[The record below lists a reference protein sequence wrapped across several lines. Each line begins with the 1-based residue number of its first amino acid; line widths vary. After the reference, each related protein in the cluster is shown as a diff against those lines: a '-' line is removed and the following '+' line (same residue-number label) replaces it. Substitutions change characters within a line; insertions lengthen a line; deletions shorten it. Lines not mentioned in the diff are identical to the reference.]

1 MIRFLQSGNKAAKY
15 LLGGLLTVVCAS
27 MVTYLIPGF
36 MTDTSVNRTGVVARV
51 GGEEITTQDVQRIV
65 ALIQQQRRYPDY
77 LQPMLMQQ
85 GTQILIQQ
93 AELRYEGDRM
103 GLKVSDEEVRQALHN
118 DQFAPMFYPNGQ
130 WVGQA
135 EYENK
140 LREFYGTT
148 PEEFERQLRFDLLRN
163 KLMTTV
169 TAGVAVTPPE
179 IEAAYKKQNTK
190 VKFDYAV
197 ITMDDVEKQIKPTDA
212 ELKTFYDANKARY
225 QNSIPEKRQVRYFT
239 ISDQQVESKVTVT
252 PTDLQQYYRDHI
264 DQFRTQDRVRVRH
277 ILIATPT
284 PGADGK
290 VDPKALDAARAKAED
305 VLKQLKAGGDFAELA
320 KKYSDDPGSKDK
332 GGELGWYTKDSELV
346 PEFKQ
351 AMLSLPKGQISGLVQ
366 SSFGFHIIQVED
378 KETAG
383 MKSLAQVKDQ
393 IEPIIK
399 QQKLAALLDQMASA
413 AESQA
418 RSQGLDKAAAQYD
431 AKVLESNPISRTDSL
446 AGVGAS
452 PDLMTDIFSTEPKTG
467 PQAVRTAQGAVI
479 FEVQKIIPPSTP
491 PFEEI
496 RQRVTNDFK
505 TERASVLLNQKTAE
519 LSDQAHASHDL
530 KKAAKDLGATVKT
543 SDLVTRTSQVPDIGS
558 MSGESAGPI
567 FGMKPGEISGP
578 MTIGRNGIVVE
589 LIDRQEP
596 PVAGDDFAKAK
607 DNLRE
612 QLLQE
617 KRQEA
622 QELFLSNL
630 NDRLE
635 KEGRL
640 KINNNEMGNLRK
652 GRS

>member
-1 MIRFLQSGNKAAKY
+1 
-15 LLGGLLTVVCAS
+15 
-27 MVTYLIPGF
+27 
-36 MTDTSVNRTGVVARV
+36 
-51 GGEEITTQDVQRIV
+51 
-65 ALIQQQRRYPDY
+65 
-77 LQPMLMQQ
+77 
-85 GTQILIQQ
+85 
-93 AELRYEGDRM
+93 
-103 GLKVSDEEVRQALHN
+103 
-118 DQFAPMFYPNGQ
+118 
-130 WVGQA
+130 
-135 EYENK
+135 
-140 LREFYGTT
+140 
-148 PEEFERQLRFDLLRN
+148 
-163 KLMTTV
+163 
-169 TAGVAVTPPE
+169 
-179 IEAAYKKQNTK
+179 
-190 VKFDYAV
+190 
-197 ITMDDVEKQIKPTDA
+197 
-212 ELKTFYDANKARY
+212 
-225 QNSIPEKRQVRYFT
+225 
-239 ISDQQVESKVTVT
+239 
-252 PTDLQQYYRDHI
+252 
-264 DQFRTQDRVRVRH
+264 
-277 ILIATPT
+277 
-284 PGADGK
+284 
-290 VDPKALDAARAKAED
+290 
-305 VLKQLKAGGDFAELA
+305 
-320 KKYSDDPGSKDK
+320 
-332 GGELGWYTKDSELV
+332 
-346 PEFKQ
+346 
-351 AMLSLPKGQISGLVQ
+351 
-366 SSFGFHIIQVED
+366 
-378 KETAG
+378 
-383 MKSLAQVKDQ
+383 
-393 IEPIIK
+393 
-399 QQKLAALLDQMASA
+399 
-413 AESQA
+413 
-418 RSQGLDKAAAQYD
+418 
-431 AKVLESNPISRTDSL
+431 
-446 AGVGAS
+446 
-452 PDLMTDIFSTEPKTG
+452 
-467 PQAVRTAQGAVI
+467 VI